1 MEVNRPASPAR
12 AVSLTLLSAL
22 GVAVVVGL
30 QVLLPRVFSVVLWYH
45 LGFFAVSLAM
55 LGLAT
60 GGLVVRRRNR
70 SGVPVD
76 LASLATLSSLAIS
89 LSLIVVLRLPID
101 PTRLLD
107 TWYDPALFLLLALL
121 LALPFVCLGTLICGT
136 LSAGREA
143 IGRVYGAS
151 FFGGGAGALLF
162 LLAMETIGT
171 PRTLGVAALLPLFGS
186 FPTRRAGRPVA
197 ALLLALA
204 AIAIPETIIPLT
216 SRKHFPRIPA
226 GRVLDEQWNSFSRV
240 TFYENPE
247 HHGLWQIDPAAR
259 SSLPESIG
267 VAIDSWAI
275 TSILKRETPT
285 TRLSFLDLYPPTV
298 AFVAAPPGHRALV
311 IGAGGGVDVL
321 AALQAGAGHVTAV
334 EINPLIVDAV
344 RGRFSDY
351 SGRLYEDP
359 RVEVVVSEG
368 RHFVESDA
376 RRYDRIVLSGVDTF
390 AATEAGAFA
399 LSENYLYTVEA
410 LKQFYLHLEPGGILA
425 LARWWFEPPRQ
436 TLRLAVTATE
446 ALSELGITD
455 LRQRVIIARAGVN
468 SLFLLKKGEYSQE
481 EREGLLQA
489 CQRRGA
495 VPVHPI
501 ERGQAGA
508 APSLFEQAL
517 CLEGAKEVA
526 ARHVFRV
533 DATTDDRPF
542 FFENSHL
549 STLFR
554 GEGNWIHGRLGG
566 QELLV
571 ATLVVLLL
579 LSLPLL
585 WLSRA
590 PAEPGSR
597 GALLPSLPFLLLGF
611 AYLCVEI
618 PLMQRLSLVLGHPVF
633 AVAVVLTSMMLGSG
647 AGSLVAGTLDRLK
660 APVVTFGA
668 ALVVAIVPIC
678 SHPAL
683 LDVSVGQGT
692 AARAAATVAFL
703 SLPSFLMGMPFP
715 LAVRLLEERHPHLV
729 PTAFAANG
737 VGSVL
742 AGPIAVLLAISFGF
756 QAVLMVAVGS
766 YLLAA
771 LALGLLGR
779 AAR

>member
-1 MEVNRPASPAR
+1 MEPTLPVSPARPASL
-12 AVSLTLLSAL
+12 VLLSAL
-22 GVAVVVGL
+22 GAATVVGL

-55 LGLAT
+55 LGLAA
-60 GGLVVRRRNR
+60 GGLVVRRRSR
-70 SGVPVD
+70 SGLPVD
-76 LASLATLSSLAIS
+76 LANLATLSSLGIS
-89 LSLIVVLRLPID
+89 LSLIIVLRLPID

-107 TWYDPALFLLLALL
+107 TWYDPALLLLLALL
-121 LALPFVCLGTLICGT
+121 LAVPFVCLGALICGT
-136 LSAGREA
+136 LNAGRE
-143 IGRVYGAS
+143 IISRIYGAS

-171 PRTLGVAALLPLFGS
+171 PRALGAAALLPLLGS
-186 FPTRRAGRPVA
+186 FPTRRVGRPVA
-197 ALLLALA
+197 ALLLAVA
-204 AIAIPETIIPLT
+204 AVAAPDTIIPLT
-216 SRKHFPRIPA
+216 SRKHFPKIPA
-226 GRVLDEQWNSFSRV
+226 ERILDERWNSFSRV

-247 HHGLWQIDPAAR
+247 HHGLWQIDPSAR

-275 TSILKRETPT
+275 TSILKRETKE
-285 TRLSFLDLYPPTV
+285 TRLNFLDLYPPTV
-298 AFVAAPPGHRALV
+298 AFVGAPPEFSALI

-321 AALQAGAGHVTAV
+321 AALHAGAGRVTAV

-351 SGRLYEDP
+351 SSRLYEDP
-359 RVEVVVSEG
+359 RVEVVVAEG
-368 RHFVESDA
+368 RHYVENES
-376 RRYDRIVLSGVDTF
+376 RHYDRIVLSGVDTF

-410 LKQFYLHLEPGGILA
+410 LKQYYLHLEPDGILA

-455 LRQRVIIARAGVN
+455 LRRRVIIARAGVN
-468 SLFLLKKGEYSQE
+468 SLFLLKKGEFSQE

-495 VPVHPI
+495 VPVHPAQDT
-501 ERGQAGA
+501 RPDAG
-508 APSLFEQAL
+508 PSLFEQAL
-517 CLEGAKEVA
+517 WQQGAREVVTE
-526 ARHVFRV
+526 HLFRV

-542 FFENSHL
+542 FFENSHF
-549 STLFR
+549 SNLFQ
-554 GEGNWIHGRLGG
+554 GEGDWIHGRLGG

-571 ATLVVLLL
+571 STLCVLLL

-585 WLSRA
+585 WLSRL
-590 PAEPGSR
+590 PAGQVSF
-597 GALLPSLPFLLLGF
+597 GTLLPSLPFLLLGF
-611 AYLCVEI
+611 AYLFVEI
-618 PLMQRLSLVLGHPVF
+618 PLMQRLALLLGHPVF
-633 AVAVVLTSMMLGSG
+633 ALAVVLTAMMIGSG
-647 AGSLVAGTLDRLK
+647 AGSLMAGKLDRLK
-660 APVVTFGA
+660 APVVALA
-668 ALVVAIVPIC
+668 AAAAVTLVPIC
-678 SHPAL
+678 SHQAL
-683 LDVSVGQGT
+683 LEVSVGETT

-703 SLPSFLMGMPFP
+703 TLPSFLMGMPFP
-715 LAVRLLEERHPHLV
+715 LAIRLLEDRHPQLV

-742 AGPIAVLLAISFGF
+742 AGPIAVLLAISIGF
-756 QAVLMVAVGS
+756 QGVLIVAVGC

-771 LALGLLGR
+771 LALWLLR
-779 AAR
+779 LNLH